1 MTDRIDTSK
10 ELKSPEEEQAWKQVK
25 PLLEANKEREAL
37 EILAKSPASD
47 ASGQGEPHYLL
58 GTMYQSMGRRDD
70 ARRVLTVA
78 RTKDPQSARIAA
90 YLGMAQLSGGETAAA
105 ESSFQ
110 AALALDSTETL
121 ALIGMGGIRY
131 QQQRW
136 SDAIQYLERSRTADP
151 DALFLLCDSYYIV
164 GKADEA
170 LLTTEV
176 IRALGAD
183 RKDLLDRLKHLVA
196 IHQTD
201 GPHVGP

>member
-1 MTDRIDTSK
+1 M
-10 ELKSPEEEQAWKQVK
+10 K

-37 EILAKSPASD
+37 ELLAKSPAAD

-58 GTMYQSMGRRDD
+58 GTMYYSMGRKDD
-70 ARRVLTVA
+70 ARRVLTIA

-90 YLGMAQLSGGETAAA
+90 YLGMVQLSGGETAAA

-136 SDAIQYLERSRTADP
+136 SDAIQYLGKIANRGSRCPVLAVR
-151 DALFLLCDSYYIV
+151 FLLQSW
-164 GKADEA
+164 
-170 LLTTEV
+170 
-176 IRALGAD
+176 
-183 RKDLLDRLKHLVA
+183 
-196 IHQTD
+196 
-201 GPHVGP
+201 